1 MKHKKRLI
9 SCSRKNYE
17 RQTEAI
23 THKHEEELHEFQKA
37 MADTASIWMEVMTL
51 RSTLHKKAEEIERLM
66 KKACE
71 ETNTALEV
79 SKVNEAILENTLR
92 FSEIT
97 IFPHLI
103 WRFPKMKGYLN
114 SWMAYSGKPSIQ
126 NVCFGGTA
134 P

>member
-9 SCSRKNYE
+9 LFSRKNYE

-23 THKHEEELHEFQKA
+23 THKHDEELHEFQKA

-51 RSTLHKKAEEIERLM
+51 RGTLHKKAEEIERLM
-66 KKACE
+66 KACE

-79 SKVNEAILENTLR
+79 SKVNEAILGNTLR

-97 IFPHLI
+97 IFPHLEV
-103 WRFPKMKGYLN
+103 
-114 SWMAYSGKPSIQ
+114 S
-126 NVCFGGTA
+126 
-134 P
+134 